1 MGYTFLFPGQGAQ
14 FPGMGRDLYEAS
26 GSVQKLFS
34 KATEQVG
41 FDVAELLFNG
51 TEEELQATDKTQVAI
66 TAVNLAASRVLRER
80 GVEPERCAGFSLGEY
95 AAFVAAGVLSDED
108 VFPIVRARG
117 NIMEEVSR
125 TLDSNAGPAGMSA
138 ILGLDYDTVKET
150 LDSSQIENVYPG
162 IHNSPVQTVISG
174 TAEAL
179 EAAEQVLRDAGA
191 RRVVRLKVSGPFH
204 CPLMEEAKR
213 RFESFLSDY
222 TFSDPKL
229 PVYTNV
235 TGKRVESGDE
245 VRTLCTEQLVN
256 TVQWVAEV
264 EALVSDGAGDFLE
277 VGPGTVLGGLWK
289 AYTKSR
295 DGGGRTCAAAGKLED
310 IDSIARS

>member
-14 FPGMGRDLYEAS
+14 FPGMGSDLYDAS
-26 GSVQKLFS
+26 DGVRTLFS

-41 FDVAELLFNG
+41 FDVAELLFHG
-51 TEEELQATDKTQVAI
+51 TEEELQATDRTQVAI

-80 GVEPERCAGFSLGEY
+80 GLEPERCAGFSLGEY
-95 AAFVAAGVLSDED
+95 AALVAAGVLSDED

-125 TLDSNAGPAGMSA
+125 GLDTDQGPAGMSA
-138 ILGLDYDTVKET
+138 ILGLDYETVSTT
-150 LDSSQIENVYPG
+150 LHDAAIDAVYPG

-179 EAAEQVLRDAGA
+179 EAAETQLKEAGA
-191 RRVVRLKVSGPFH
+191 KRVVRLKVSGPFH
-204 CPLMEEAKR
+204 SPLMEDAR
-213 RFESFLSDY
+213 TRFAAFLEDFA
-222 TFSDPKL
+222 FSDPSL
-229 PVYTNV
+229 PVYSNV
-235 TGKRVESGDE
+235 HGGRIQSGEDARE
-245 VRTLCTEQLVN
+245 LCTQQLVSP
-256 TVQWVAEV
+256 VMWVAEQQTLLS
-264 EALVSDGAGDFLE
+264 EEAGDFLE

-295 DGGGRTCAAAGKLED
+295 DGGGRSCLPAGTLEH
-310 IDSIARS
+310 IDSVAPV